1 MGRGIIIS
9 LIVFCIM
16 LSPYVF
22 DICDIHE
29 IGNEQ
34 GSGDAAPLGDVEIT
48 VASVDGTPTTDA
60 IVDNRPLSDYPAV
73 VFIVSTEAKGE
84 LSALTTTAILC
95 YTIVA
100 ANGTY
105 MWQGSNKGWADFDRL
120 HYTIKAS
127 GDKNGLTSV
136 MVEQYMLGEKTET
149 PVYVRQ
155 VVGVGV

>member
-1 MGRGIIIS
+1 MGRGIIIF
-9 LIVFCIM
+9 IIICMI
-16 LSPYVF
+16 LSPYAF
-22 DICDIHE
+22 DTSTAHE
-29 IGNEQ
+29 VGNKQ
-34 GSGDAAPLGDVEIT
+34 GSGDATPLGDVEVAIT
-48 VASVDGTPTTDA
+48 LDAGTPTTDA

-84 LSALTTTAILC
+84 LSAMTTTAILC